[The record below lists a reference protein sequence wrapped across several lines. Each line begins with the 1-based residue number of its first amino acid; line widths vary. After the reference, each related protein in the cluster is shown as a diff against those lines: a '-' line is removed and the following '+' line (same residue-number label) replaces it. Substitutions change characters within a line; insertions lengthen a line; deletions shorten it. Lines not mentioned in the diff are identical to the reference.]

1 MIQIDGSIGGGQ
13 VLRTALGL
21 SILLNKPFSLNNIR
35 IKRSNP
41 GLQEQ
46 YLQAVISSTLI
57 SSAEVI
63 GAYKGSLE
71 LRFFPK
77 EIKNQKISIEIKTAG
92 SVGLVLQPLLIV
104 GLKHRLEGE
113 IYGGATY
120 GKWAASIDFVG
131 NVLGFW
137 LKKLGVE
144 LKLDVIKH
152 GFYPKGGS
160 IVKFL
165 VEPKESE
172 VAKTINVSGKL
183 KKIKIISVSSVG
195 LKKREVAERMTNKA
209 CEILEKLNCK
219 IEKDIKYV
227 ESICDGC
234 GITIFAEFEDG
245 IIGSS
250 SVGEVVRTAED
261 VGKEIATMLYEDTE
275 SFGLDRFSSDQVLPF
290 AAYHGCEVYVSRI
303 TEHVLS
309 NIEVIKKFLDV
320 ETKIENR
327 KIVFISKNF

>member
-21 SILLNKPFSLNNIR
+21 SVLLNKPFSLNNIR
-35 IKRSNP
+35 IKRPNS

-46 YLQAVISSTLI
+46 HLQTVISSASI

-71 LRFFPK
+71 LKFFPK
-77 EIKNQKISIEIKTAG
+77 EIKKQKISVEIKTAG

-104 GLKHRLEGE
+104 GLKHKLEGE

-120 GKWAASIDFVG
+120 GKWAASIDFVK
-131 NVLGFW
+131 NVLGFC

-160 IVKFL
+160 VVKFL
-165 VEPKESE
+165 VEPKEGE
-172 VAKTINVSGKL
+172 VAKIINVSGEI

-219 IEKDIKYV
+219 IEKEIKYV

-234 GITIFAEFEDG
+234 GITIFAEFDEG

-250 SVGEVVRTAED
+250 SVGEVGKTAED
-261 VGKEIATMLYEDTE
+261 VAKETATTLYEDIK

-290 AAYHGCEVYVSRI
+290 AAYYGCEVYVSRI
-303 TEHVLS
+303 TEHVSS
-309 NIEVIKKFLDV
+309 NIEVIKKFLNVDV
-320 ETKIENR
+320 EIKDKRI
-327 KIVFISKNF
+327 KFF

>member
-35 IKRSNP
+35 IKRPNP

-46 YLQAVISSTLI
+46 HLQAVISSTLI

-131 NVLGFW
+131 NVLSFW
-137 LKKLGVE
+137 LKKLGVD

-160 IVKFL
+160 VVKFL
-165 VEPKESE
+165 VEPKEGE
-172 VAKTINVSGKL
+172 VTKIINVSGKL
-183 KKIKIISVSSVG
+183 KKIKIISVSSIG

-250 SVGEVVRTAED
+250 SVGEVGRAAED
-261 VGKEIATMLYEDTE
+261 VGKETATMLYEDIE

-327 KIVFISKNF
+327 KIVFISRNF

>member
-35 IKRSNP
+35 IKRPNP

-46 YLQAVISSTLI
+46 HLQAVISSTLI

-71 LRFFPK
+71 LKFFPK

-172 VAKTINVSGKL
+172 VTKIINVSGKL
-183 KKIKIISVSSVG
+183 KKIKIISVSSIG

-209 CEILEKLNCK
+209 CEILEKFGCK

-227 ESICDGC
+227 KSICDGC

-250 SVGEVVRTAED
+250 SVGEVGRTAED
-261 VGKEIATMLYEDTE
+261 VGKETATMLYEDIE

>member
-35 IKRSNP
+35 IKRPNP

-46 YLQAVISSTLI
+46 HLQAVISSALF

-131 NVLGFW
+131 NVLSFW
-137 LKKLGVE
+137 LKKLGVD

-172 VAKTINVSGKL
+172 VAKIINVSGKL
-183 KKIKIISVSSVG
+183 KKIKIISVSSIG

-250 SVGEVVRTAED
+250 SVGEVGRTAED
-261 VGKEIATMLYEDTE
+261 VGKETATMLYEDIE

-327 KIVFISKNF
+327 RIVFISKNF

>member
-13 VLRTALGL
+13 VLRSALGL
-21 SILLNKPFSLNNIR
+21 SVLLNKPFSLNNIR
-35 IKRSNP
+35 IKRKNP

-46 YLQAVISSTLI
+46 HLQAVFASAYV
-57 SSAEVI
+57 SSAEVL
-63 GAYKGSLE
+63 GAYKNSLE
-71 LRFFPK
+71 LKFFPK

-120 GKWAASIDFVG
+120 GKWAASIDFVE

-137 LKKLGVE
+137 LKKLGVD

-160 IVKFL
+160 VVKFL

-172 VAKTINVSGKL
+172 VVKIINVSGEV

-209 CEILEKLNCK
+209 CEILEKLGCK
-219 IEKDIKYV
+219 IEKDIRYV

-234 GITIFAEFEDG
+234 GITIFAEFDEG
-245 IIGSS
+245 VIGSS
-250 SVGEVVRTAED
+250 SVGEVGRTAED
-261 VGKEIATMLYEDTE
+261 VGKETAAMLYEDIK

-290 AAYHGCEVYVSRI
+290 AAYYGCEVYVSRI

>member
-35 IKRSNP
+35 IKRPNP

-46 YLQAVISSTLI
+46 HLQAVISSTLI

-77 EIKNQKISIEIKTAG
+77 EIKKQKISIEIKTAG
-92 SVGLVLQPLLIV
+92 SVGLVFQPLLIV

-137 LKKLGVE
+137 LKKLGVD

-172 VAKTINVSGKL
+172 VTKIINVSGKL
-183 KKIKIISVSSVG
+183 KKIKIISVSSIG

-219 IEKDIKYV
+219 IEKDMKYV

-234 GITIFAEFEDG
+234 GITIFAEFDEG

-250 SVGEVVRTAED
+250 SVGEVGKTAED
-261 VGKEIATMLYEDTE
+261 VGKETARMLYEDIE

-290 AAYHGCEVYVSRI
+290 AAYYGCEVYVSRI